1 MGLIPAQ
8 QVGDI
13 SLVTVVS
20 GTGLTAL
27 HTSSGLN
34 LTFEGTRLDLSI
46 DDIIAIEGERVPSSK
61 DAPKRFK
68 MAFIVVGR
76 EGESPSQASI
86 DKVDTIRKRWG
97 PISARPAE
105 TGASRR
111 ILSREASR
119 PW

>member
-1 MGLIPAQ
+1 MTPCFTSEPIIGLPK
-8 QVGDI
+8 
-13 SLVTVVS
+13 VS
-20 GTGLTAL
+20 GK
-27 HTSSGLN
+27 SGEAHN

-76 EGESPSQASI
+76 EGEPPSQASI

-97 PISARPAE
+97 PYFRK
-105 TGASRR
+105 ASGNGSVKTDLVER
-111 ILSREASR
+111 S
-119 PW
+119 